1 MLSRRQKM
9 ALDAM
14 EIPVWKIRPEPD
26 VPVATLPE
34 TETETATEKEIE
46 TAAEMEAEQPP
57 LTEYV
62 PEYNPG
68 QLPEAAQAL
77 PDELIPARPEV
88 NNLPDLQAQVAV
100 CQACELATCRNQT
113 VFGSGDAHARL
124 MIIGEAPGA
133 EEDRQ
138 GLPFV
143 GAAGQLLSE
152 MLYAIG
158 LQREQVYIANML
170 KCRPPDN
177 RDPKKGE
184 IQACEHFLRRQIELI
199 QPKLILVLGRI
210 AAQNL
215 LQRTD
220 SLANLRGKSY
230 CYAETSVPLMVSYHP
245 AYLLRTPKDKAK
257 AWQDL
262 IKVKIFLG
270 EV

>member
-26 VPVATLPE
+26 VAVSS
-34 TETETATEKEIE
+34 
-46 TAAEMEAEQPP
+46 QPP
-57 LTEYV
+57 LPEYVTEQAPFV
-62 PEYNPG
+62 PEYESVPVTEPASIPSN
-68 QLPEAAQAL
+68 
-77 PDELIPARPEV
+77 IPARPEV
-88 NNLPDLQAQVAV
+88 DNLTDLQAQVAA
-100 CQACELATCRNQT
+100 CQACELAASRSQT

-124 MIIGEAPGA
+124 MLIGEAPGA

-170 KCRPPDN
+170 KCRPPNN
-177 RDPKKGE
+177 RDPHKGE

-199 QPKLILVLGRI
+199 GPKLILVLGRV

-215 LQRTD
+215 LHSTD
-220 SLANLRGKSY
+220 SLARLRGKSY
-230 CYAETSVPLMVSYHP
+230 CFAETNTPLMVSYHP

-262 IKVKIFLG
+262 IKVKAFLG
-270 EV
+270 DV

>member
-26 VPVATLPE
+26 APVAAVP
-34 TETETATEKEIE
+34 
-46 TAAEMEAEQPP
+46 EMEAEQPP
-57 LTEYV
+57 LSEYV
-62 PEYNPG
+62 PEHI
-68 QLPEAAQAL
+68 PEHLSEASQSS
-77 PDELIPARPEV
+77 PQNESVPARPEV
-88 NNLPDLQAQVAV
+88 DNLPGLQNQVAA
-100 CQACELATCRNQT
+100 CQACELATSRSQT
-113 VFGSGDAHARL
+113 VFGNGDAHARL

-152 MLYAIG
+152 MLHAIG

-177 RDPKKGE
+177 RDPKKAE
-184 IQACEHFLRRQIELI
+184 IQTCEHFLRRQIELI

-220 SLANLRGKSY
+220 NLARLRGKSY

-262 IKVKIFLG
+262 IKVKTFLG
-270 EV
+270 EI